1 MALLST
7 SAMPRRG
14 VLTLVALLLVAL
26 NLRPALTSVSPVL
39 GNIGEALAL
48 SPSWQGILTTLPV
61 LFLGLAA
68 PLAPRLVRRIG
79 PERSVFAALVVL
91 AVALLVRPYIGTMG
105 LFLGTAIAGG
115 CIGIIGVLLPGI
127 VKRDF
132 PRRVSIMTGL
142 YTVALNLGA
151 STAAGTTEPLRQLL
165 DDVAQGASLSAWQGA
180 LAFWL
185 LPAVIAALLWLP
197 QLRGTKPTR
206 VPARRGARLRHDSLA
221 WQVSLFM
228 GLQSSLA
235 YIVFGWLP
243 TILQDRGLTA
253 VTAGLALS
261 VSILLQVST
270 AILAPW
276 IGSRMRDQRTV
287 LAVVMTL
294 TLIGLLGCLYAPIGS
309 VWLWIV
315 VLGLGQGGTFSMA
328 LTLLALRAPD
338 ATTAASLSAMAQ
350 GIGYTLAAAGPLLVG
365 VLHDWSGGWNVVGVL
380 VSAIA
385 LGALVMALGA
395 GRNRQVASTQGVD

>member
-1 MALLST
+1 
-7 SAMPRRG
+7 MPRRG

-165 DDVAQGASLSAWQGA
+165 DDVSQGASLSAWQGA

-294 TLIGLLGCLYAPIGS
+294 TLIGLLGCLYAPISS

>member
-1 MALLST
+1 
-7 SAMPRRG
+7 MPRRG

-105 LFLGTAIAGG
+105 LFLGTAVAGG

-380 VSAIA
+380 VSVLG

-395 GRNRQVASTQGVD
+395 GRARQVASTQGTE

>member
-105 LFLGTAIAGG
+105 LFLGTAVAGG

-380 VSAIA
+380 VSVLG

-395 GRNRQVASTQGVD
+395 GRARQVASTQGTE

>member
-1 MALLST
+1 
-7 SAMPRRG
+7 MPRRG

-105 LFLGTAIAGG
+105 LFLGTAVAGG

-380 VSAIA
+380 VSALA

>member
-1 MALLST
+1 
-7 SAMPRRG
+7 MPRRG

-91 AVALLVRPYIGTMG
+91 VVALLVRPYIGTMG
-105 LFLGTAIAGG
+105 LFLGTAVAGG

>member
-105 LFLGTAIAGG
+105 LFLGTAVAGG